1 MLHYILQVVAF
12 QLGFLIIYDVFLR
25 KETFF
30 NWNRAYLLIT
40 ALLSILI
47 PFIKIERI
55 KTIMPEAFVIR
66 LPEVIIGTVSETNTL
81 HPDVTNVAG
90 ITVQPEPVSYWTIVL
105 ISGMCIATVILII
118 KIINLLVLAS
128 KHPKRW
134 KNNLLIIKLLNSNA
148 AFSFF
153 HYVFLGEHIK
163 PEDQAS
169 ILEHETVHVE
179 QKHTLD
185 LLFFEL
191 LRIVFWFNPLVYM
204 YQNRIATLHEYI
216 ADANAVKNQSK
227 VQYYNNLLAQVFET
241 QQFSFVNPFFK
252 QSLIKKRIVMLSK
265 TKSKQINSLKYVLL
279 LPMVCVMLIYTSS
292 YAQEKVETIEETI
305 QTEDSNL
312 SDKELREKY
321 YNLIQEMVK
330 NGDGFMKISD
340 FGLGDTDQYILSKS
354 NYYKQI
360 AYFEYITKASLERK
374 VENGED
380 ISQQDLKHSEST
392 KKMFSRTYDDYVTW
406 KQTDEAKEIWENAS
420 RDGVL
425 RLLVKDLGN
434 MTAEEKQKMNQ
445 KLALIER
452 DDYFNKLLVAS
463 MNESSKMILED
474 PKGIAKGQEEDVVIE
489 EIENSIE
496 VPFAV
501 IDEVPIMVTCQN
513 LATNEERKS
522 CMSHNVAKHVN
533 EHFDTTIAK
542 RLGLTGKMRINV
554 IFKIDTQGEVIDIR
568 ARAPHL
574 ELEIEAKRVI
584 NLLPQFKPGKQKGKE
599 VTVPYSLPIL
609 FQVNE
614 DENKNTSNESVMKE
628 IIDQDTKYEGSVLTE
643 IPYSIVDHA
652 PVFSTCQ
659 DLSSEKER
667 KTCTSDKVASF
678 VNKNFNTDLAKQL
691 NLKGQQR
698 VFVAFKI
705 DTNGS
710 VIDAKA
716 RASHPK
722 LIEEANRVINML
734 PQFIPGKHNGKPIIV
749 AYSLPI
755 LFQVH

>member
-66 LPEVIIGTVSETNTL
+66 LPEVIIGNVSQTNTM
-81 HPDVTNVAG
+81 HPDVANIAG
-90 ITVQPEPVSYWTIVL
+90 ITVQPEPVSYWTILL
-105 ISGMCIATVILII
+105 ISGMCIATVVLII
-118 KIINLLVLAS
+118 KIIKLLVLAS

-163 PEDQAS
+163 PEDQTS

-191 LRIVFWFNPLVYM
+191 LRIVFWFNPLVYI

-292 YAQEKVETIEETI
+292 YAQEKVQTIEETI

-330 NGDGFMKISD
+330 NGEAFMKIFD
-340 FGLGDTDQYILSKS
+340 FGIGDKEQYILSKS
-354 NYYKQI
+354 DYYKQN
-360 AYFEYITKASLERK
+360 AYFEYITNASLERK
-374 VENGED
+374 VENDED
-380 ISQQDLKHSEST
+380 ISQEDIKHSESM
-392 KKMFSRTYDDYVTW
+392 KKMFSRTYDEYVAW
-406 KQTDEAKEIWENAS
+406 KHTDEAKEIWENSS

-425 RLLVKDLGN
+425 RLLVNDFKNWTD
-434 MTAEEKQKMNQ
+434 EEKEKMDQ

-452 DDYFNKLLVAS
+452 DDYFTKLLIVP
-463 MNESSKMILED
+463 MNGNSKMILEN
-474 PKGIAKGQEEDVVIE
+474 PKGVASSSTEDVIVE

-513 LATNEERKS
+513 LTTNEERKT
-522 CMSHNVAKHVN
+522 CMSQNVAKHVSEN
-533 EHFDTTIAK
+533 FDTTIAK
-542 RLGLTGKMRINV
+542 RLGLKGKMRISV

-568 ARAPHL
+568 ARAPHP

-614 DENKNTSNESVMKE
+614 DENKNTSDESVMEE
-628 IIDQDTKYEGSVLTE
+628 IIDQETKDDNLELTE
-643 IPYSIVDHA
+643 VPYSIVDQA

-667 KTCTSDKVASF
+667 KTCTSNKVASF
-678 VNKNFNTDLAKQL
+678 VNKNFNLDLAKQL
-691 NLKGQQR
+691 NIKSKQR
-698 VFVAFKI
+698 ISVAFKI
-705 DTNGS
+705 AKDGS
-710 VIDAKA
+710 VFDVKA

-722 LIEEANRVINML
+722 LEEEAIRVIKML
-734 PQFIPGKHNGKPIIV
+734 PQFVPGAHNGKPIIV
-749 AYSLPI
+749 PYSLPI
-755 LFQVH
+755 IFQVH